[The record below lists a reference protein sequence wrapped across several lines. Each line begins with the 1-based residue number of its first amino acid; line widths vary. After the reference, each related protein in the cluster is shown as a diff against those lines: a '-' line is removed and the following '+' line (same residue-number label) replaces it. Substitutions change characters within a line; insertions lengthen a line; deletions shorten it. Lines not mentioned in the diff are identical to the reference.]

1 MGKRKTIG
9 LFLEGDDTLQEGVIA
24 KAVLKEATEKDYNVL
39 LFHSLM
45 KKPSYEQGKL
55 SDEVVFGE
63 GSIYRLP
70 DYQMFDG
77 IIILGEV
84 LRSDMMKTIIDNAA
98 RAHVPVIDVNDTY
111 DGCYQ
116 IGYND
121 TIGMK
126 KMVLHLIREHDCR
139 NIFFMSGF
147 KGNKES
153 EDREEAYRSALE
165 EEGIPFRQEN
175 VGYGQFYLQAV
186 DVVKKYLSNHDM
198 PDAFVCAN
206 DTMAM
211 FTIKYLNDHGYQV
224 PEDVIVTGFDH
235 TKEASEYQP
244 SISSVERSLFESG
257 TQAVRHLEDLWE
269 GKEVPLHS
277 LVPAHLV
284 LNQSCGCTE
293 HTKLD
298 LNRINQEKL
307 KDITRRDMFIHHITE
322 LWRDVSPKNS
332 VEDMLEVICSYLDF
346 FQWDVFNFC
355 LCDDIINQGT
365 RKSKRIHGYSQ
376 NMTLVKCRRGE
387 PLEMEP
393 VFYPNILPPLDLQGE
408 NHLQISFVPLYL
420 NQRIVGYLWI
430 SAKYCMQETPMVSAL
445 LTVMNSVIIDL
456 CLLKEKDTLVDKL
469 DSMYV
474 RDELTKLYNRFG
486 MRRFVDKIM
495 EVAKRDQKYIMC
507 IELDLDGLKKINDTY
522 GHDAGDNA
530 IVQVANA
537 MRQASERR
545 EVCIR
550 SGGDEYL
557 VFGIAEKESDA
568 AAFIQRVEEYLDE
581 YNQRNAWPYEVTCSC
596 GYCVHPAQQIH
607 SLEKMVTEADKLL
620 YQVKAR
626 KKTTRI
632 S

>member
-1 MGKRKTIG
+1 MGTRKTIG
-9 LFLEGDDTLQEGVIA
+9 LFLEGDDTLQEGIIA
-24 KAVLKEATEKDYNVL
+24 KAILNEATDKDYNVL
-39 LFHSLM
+39 MFHSLM
-45 KKPSYEQGKL
+45 KKPSYEHGEL
-55 SDEVVFGE
+55 PDEVVFGE
-63 GSIYRLP
+63 GAIYTIP
-70 DYQMFDG
+70 DYNMFDG

-84 LRSDMMKTIIDNAA
+84 LRSDMMKKIIENAA
-98 RAHVPVIDVNDTY
+98 RVHVPVIDVNDTY

-126 KMVLHLIREHDCR
+126 EMVLHLIREHHCR
-139 NIFFMSGF
+139 NIYFISGF

-153 EDREEAYRSALE
+153 EDREEAYRNALE
-165 EEGIPFRQEN
+165 EEGIPFNEEN
-175 VGYGQFYLQAV
+175 IGYGQFYLKSV
-186 DVVKKYLSNHDM
+186 DVVKEYLSSHDM

-211 FTIKYLNDHGYQV
+211 FVIKYLNDHGYQV

-244 SISSVERSLFESG
+244 SISSVERSLYESG
-257 TQAVRHLEDLWE
+257 TQAVHLLEQLWE
-269 GKEVPLHS
+269 GQEVPLHS
-277 LVPAHLV
+277 LVSAHLV

-307 KDITRRDMFIHHITE
+307 RDITRRDMFIHHITE
-322 LWRDVSPKNS
+322 LWRDVSAKKS
-332 VEDMLEVICSYLDF
+332 VENMLEVICSYLDF
-346 FQWDVFNFC
+346 FEWEAFNFC
-355 LCDDIINQGT
+355 ICDDIITQGT
-365 RKSKRIHGYSQ
+365 KRSKRVHGYSQ
-376 NMTLVKCRRGE
+376 NMTLVKCRKGK

-393 VFYPNILPPLDLQGE
+393 VFYPDILPPLDLQGE
-408 NHLQISFVPLYL
+408 EGVRLSFVPLYL
-420 NQRIVGYLWI
+420 NQRTVGYLWI
-430 SAKYCMQETPMVSAL
+430 SAKYCMQEAPMVYAM
-445 LTVMNSVIIDL
+445 LTVMNSAIIDL

-486 MRRFVDKIM
+486 MRRFVEKIM
-495 EVAKRDQKYIMC
+495 EVARRDDRFIMC

-568 AAFIQRVEEYLDE
+568 AAFIQRVEEYLEE
-581 YNQRNAWPYEVTCSC
+581 YNERNPWPYEVACSC
-596 GYCVHPAQQIH
+596 GYCVHPAAEVQ
-607 SLEKMVTEADKLL
+607 SLEEMVTEADKLL

>member
-186 DVVKKYLSNHDM
+186 DVVKEYLSNHDM

-607 SLEKMVTEADKLL
+607 SLEEMVTEADKLL

>member
-45 KKPSYEQGKL
+45 KKPSYEQGEL

-84 LRSDMMKTIIDNAA
+84 LRSDMMKTIIDNAT

-186 DVVKKYLSNHDM
+186 DVVKEYLSNHDM

-607 SLEKMVTEADKLL
+607 SLEEMVTEADKLL

>member
-24 KAVLKEATEKDYNVL
+24 RAVLKEATEKDYNVL

-45 KKPSYEQGKL
+45 KKPSYEQGEL

-84 LRSDMMKTIIDNAA
+84 LRSDMMKTIIDNAT

-186 DVVKKYLSNHDM
+186 DVVKEYLSNHDM

-607 SLEKMVTEADKLL
+607 SLEEMVTEADKLL

>member
-1 MGKRKTIG
+1 M
-9 LFLEGDDTLQEGVIA
+9 IA

-45 KKPSYEQGKL
+45 KKPPYEQGEL

-63 GSIYRLP
+63 GSIYAIS
-70 DYQMFDG
+70 DYRMFDG

-84 LRSDMMKTIIDNAA
+84 LRSDMMKKIIDNAA
-98 RAHVPVIDVNDTY
+98 RVHVPVIDVNDTY

-126 KMVLHLIREHDCR
+126 EMVLHLIREHDCR

-165 EEGIPFRQEN
+165 EEGIPFNEEN
-175 VGYGQFYLQAV
+175 IGYGQFYLKAV
-186 DVVKKYLSNHDM
+186 GVVKEYLSSHDM

-211 FTIKYLNDHGYQV
+211 FIIKYLNDHGYQV

-257 TQAVRHLEDLWE
+257 TQAVRLLEQLWD
-269 GKEVPLHS
+269 GKEIPLHS

-284 LNQSCGCTE
+284 LNQSCGCTD

-307 KDITRRDMFIHHITE
+307 RDITRRDMFIHHITE

-346 FQWDVFNFC
+346 FQWDAFNFC

-596 GYCVHPAQQIH
+596 GYCVHPAQQIY
-607 SLEKMVTEADKLL
+607 SLEEMVTEADKLL

>member
-1 MGKRKTIG
+1 MGERKTIG
-9 LFLEGDDTLQEGVIA
+9 LFLEGDDTIQEGVIA
-24 KAVLKEATEKDYNVL
+24 KAIIQEAADRDYNVL

-45 KKPSYEQGKL
+45 KKPPFEQGEL
-55 SDEVVFGE
+55 PDEVVYGE
-63 GSIYRLP
+63 GSIYQLP
-70 DYQMFDG
+70 DYKIFDG
-77 IIILGEV
+77 LIILGEI
-84 LRSDMMKTIIDNAA
+84 LRSDLMKQLVAKATEAN
-98 RAHVPVIDVNDTY
+98 VPVVDVNDSY

-126 KMVLHLIREHDCR
+126 EMVLHLIREHHCR

-186 DVVKKYLSNHDM
+186 DVVKEYLSNHDM

-486 MRRFVDKIM
+486 MRRFVEKILK
-495 EVAKRDQKYIMC
+495 VAKRDDKFIMC

-522 GHDAGDNA
+522 GHEAGDNA

-568 AAFIQRVEEYLDE
+568 AAFIQRVEEYLEE
-581 YNQRNAWPYEVTCSC
+581 YNERNAWPYEVACSC
-596 GYCVHPAQQIH
+596 GYCVHPGAEIQ
-607 SLEKMVTEADKLL
+607 SLEEMVTEADKLL

-626 KKTTRI
+626 KKTMRT

>member
-1 MGKRKTIG
+1 MRTRKTIG
-9 LFLEGDDTLQEGVIA
+9 LFLEGDDTLQEGIIT
-24 KAVLKEATEKDYNVL
+24 KAVLKEATDKDYNVL
-39 LFHSLM
+39 IFHSLM
-45 KKPSYEQGKL
+45 KKPAYELGEL
-55 SDEVVFGE
+55 SDEVVSGE
-63 GSIYRLP
+63 GAIYAVP
-70 DYQMFDG
+70 DYRMFDG

-84 LRSDMMKTIIDNAA
+84 LRSDMMKKIIGNAA
-98 RAHVPVIDVNDTY
+98 RAGVPVIDVNDTY
-111 DGCYQ
+111 DGCYH

-121 TIGMK
+121 TVGMK
-126 KMVLHLIREHDCR
+126 KMVLHLIRTHHCR
-139 NIFFMSGF
+139 NIYFMSGF

-175 VGYGQFYLQAV
+175 IGYGQFYLKSI
-186 DVVKKYLSNHDM
+186 DVVREYLSSHDM

-211 FTIKYLNDHGYQV
+211 FVIKYLNDHGYRV

-257 TQAVRHLEDLWE
+257 TQAVRFLEQLWE
-269 GKEVPLHS
+269 GKEVPLNS

-284 LNQSCGCTE
+284 LNQSCGCTK

-307 KDITRRDMFIHHITE
+307 RDITRRDMFIHHITE
-322 LWRDVSPKNS
+322 LWRDVSEKKS
-332 VEDMLEVICSYLDF
+332 VENMLEVICSYLDF
-346 FQWDVFNFC
+346 FDWDAFNFC
-355 LCDDIINQGT
+355 ICDDIITQGIK
-365 RKSKRIHGYSQ
+365 RSKRVHGYSQ
-376 NMTLVKCRRGE
+376 NMTLVKCRKGK

-393 VFYPNILPPLDLQGE
+393 VFYPDILPPLDLQGKE
-408 NHLQISFVPLYL
+408 GLRLSFVPLYL
-420 NQRIVGYLWI
+420 NQRTVGYLWI
-430 SAKYCMQETPMVSAL
+430 SAKYCMQEASMVYAM
-445 LTVMNSVIIDL
+445 LTVMNSAIIDL

-486 MRRFVDKIM
+486 MRRFVEKIM
-495 EVAKRDQKYIMC
+495 KVAKRDNKFIMC

-557 VFGIAEKESDA
+557 VFGIAEREGDA
-568 AAFIQRVEEYLDE
+568 GDFIQRVEEYLEE
-581 YNQRNAWPYEVTCSC
+581 YNERNSWPYEVSCSC
-596 GYCVHPAQQIH
+596 GYCVHPAAEVQ
-607 SLEKMVTEADKLL
+607 SLEEMVTEADKLL

-626 KKTTRI
+626 KKTIRI

>member
-45 KKPSYEQGKL
+45 KKPSYEQGEL

-84 LRSDMMKTIIDNAA
+84 LRSDMMKTIIDNAT

-186 DVVKKYLSNHDM
+186 DVVKEYLSNHDM

-211 FTIKYLNDHGYQV
+211 FTIKYLNDHGYRV

-607 SLEKMVTEADKLL
+607 SLEEMVTEADKLL

>member
-45 KKPSYEQGKL
+45 KKPPYEQGEL

-63 GSIYRLP
+63 GSIYAIP
-70 DYQMFDG
+70 DYRMFDG

-84 LRSDMMKTIIDNAA
+84 LRSDMMKKIIDNAA
-98 RAHVPVIDVNDTY
+98 RVHVPVIDVNDTY

-126 KMVLHLIREHDCR
+126 EMVLHLIREHDCR

-186 DVVKKYLSNHDM
+186 DVVKEYLSNHDM

-257 TQAVRHLEDLWE
+257 TQAVRLLEQLWD
-269 GKEVPLHS
+269 GKEIPLHS

-284 LNQSCGCTE
+284 LNQSCGCTD

-307 KDITRRDMFIHHITE
+307 RDITRRDMFIHHITE

-346 FQWDVFNFC
+346 FQWDAFNFC

-393 VFYPNILPPLDLQGE
+393 VFYPDILPPLDLQGE
-408 NHLQISFVPLYL
+408 NNLQTSFVPLYL

-430 SAKYCMQETPMVSAL
+430 SAKYCMQETPMVSAM

-557 VFGIAEKESDA
+557 FFGIAEKESDA

-581 YNQRNAWPYEVTCSC
+581 YNQRNAWPYEVACSC
-596 GYCVHPAQQIH
+596 GYCVHPAREIH
-607 SLEKMVTEADKLL
+607 SLEEMVTEADKLL

>member
-9 LFLEGDDTLQEGVIA
+9 LFLEGDDTLQEGVIS

-186 DVVKKYLSNHDM
+186 DVVKEYLSNHDM

-607 SLEKMVTEADKLL
+607 SLEEMVTEADKLL

>member
-45 KKPSYEQGKL
+45 KKPPYEQGEL

-70 DYQMFDG
+70 DYRMFDG

-98 RAHVPVIDVNDTY
+98 RVHVPVIDVNDTY

-186 DVVKKYLSNHDM
+186 DVVKEYLSNHDM

-332 VEDMLEVICSYLDF
+332 VEGMLEVICSYLDF

-393 VFYPNILPPLDLQGE
+393 VFYPNILPPLDLHGE

-607 SLEKMVTEADKLL
+607 SLEEMVTEADRLL

>member
-1 MGKRKTIG
+1 MEKRKTIG
-9 LFLEGDDTLQEGVIA
+9 LFFEGDDTIQEGVIA
-24 KAVLKEATEKDYNVL
+24 KAILKEAAEKDYNVL
-39 LFHSLM
+39 MFHSLM
-45 KKPSYEQGKL
+45 KKPSYEQGEL
-55 SDEVVFGE
+55 PDEVVFGE
-63 GSIYRLP
+63 GSIYKIP
-70 DYQMFDG
+70 DYNMFDG
-77 IIILGEV
+77 LIVLGEI
-84 LRSDMMKTIIDNAA
+84 LRPDLMREIVAKATQADI
-98 RAHVPVIDVNDTY
+98 PVIDVNDSY
-111 DGCYQ
+111 NGCYQ

-126 KMVLHLIREHDCR
+126 KMVLHLIREHHCR
-139 NIFFMSGF
+139 NIYFISGF

-165 EEGIPFRQEN
+165 EEGIPFQPEN
-175 VGYGQFYLQAV
+175 IGYGQFYLKSV
-186 DVVKKYLSNHDM
+186 EVVKEYLSSHDM

-211 FTIKYLNDHGYQV
+211 FVIKYLNDHGYQV

-244 SISSVERSLFESG
+244 SISSVERSLYESG
-257 TQAVRHLEDLWE
+257 TRAVHLLEQCWE
-269 GKEVPLHS
+269 GKSVPKRS
-277 LVPAHLV
+277 MVPAHLV

-307 KDITRRDMFIHHITE
+307 RDITRRDMFIHHITE
-322 LWRDVSPKNS
+322 LWRDVSTKKS
-332 VEDMLEVICSYLDF
+332 VENMLEVICSYLEF
-346 FQWDVFNFC
+346 FEWEAFNFC
-355 LCDDIINQGT
+355 ICDDIITQGIK
-365 RKSKRIHGYSQ
+365 RSKRIHGYSQ
-376 NMTLVKCRRGE
+376 NMTLVKCRKGK

-393 VFYPNILPPLDLQGE
+393 VFYPDILPPLDLQGQE
-408 NHLQISFVPLYL
+408 GVQLSFVPLYL
-420 NQRIVGYLWI
+420 NQRTVGYLWI
-430 SAKYCMQETPMVSAL
+430 SARYCMQEAPMVYAM
-445 LTVMNSVIIDL
+445 LTVMNSAIIDL

-486 MRRFVDKIM
+486 MRRFVEKIL
-495 EVAKRDQKYIMC
+495 EVAKRDERFIMC

-568 AAFIQRVEEYLDE
+568 AAFIQRVEEYLEE
-581 YNQRNAWPYEVTCSC
+581 YNERNQWPYEVACSC
-596 GYCVHPAQQIH
+596 GYCVHPAMEIK
-607 SLEKMVTEADKLL
+607 SLEEMVTEADKML

-626 KKTTRI
+626 RKTTRT

>member
-1 MGKRKTIG
+1 M
-9 LFLEGDDTLQEGVIA
+9 IA

-45 KKPSYEQGKL
+45 KKPPYEQGEL

-63 GSIYRLP
+63 GSIYAIS
-70 DYQMFDG
+70 DYRMFDG

-84 LRSDMMKTIIDNAA
+84 LRSDMMKKIIDNAA
-98 RAHVPVIDVNDTY
+98 RVHVPVIDVNDTY

-126 KMVLHLIREHDCR
+126 EMVLHLIREHDCR

-165 EEGIPFRQEN
+165 EEGIPFNEEN
-175 VGYGQFYLQAV
+175 IGYGQFYLKAV
-186 DVVKKYLSNHDM
+186 DVVKEYLSSHDM

-211 FTIKYLNDHGYQV
+211 FIIKYLNDHGYQV

-257 TQAVRHLEDLWE
+257 TQAVRLLEQLWD
-269 GKEVPLHS
+269 GKEIPLHS

-284 LNQSCGCTE
+284 LNQSCGCTD

-307 KDITRRDMFIHHITE
+307 RDITRRDMFIHHITE

-346 FQWDVFNFC
+346 FQWDAFNFC

-393 VFYPNILPPLDLQGE
+393 VFYPDILPPLDLQGE
-408 NHLQISFVPLYL
+408 NNLQTSFVPLYL

-596 GYCVHPAQQIH
+596 GYCVHPAQQIY
-607 SLEKMVTEADKLL
+607 SLEEMVTEADKLL

>member
-45 KKPSYEQGKL
+45 KKPPYEQGEL

-70 DYQMFDG
+70 DYRMFDG

-84 LRSDMMKTIIDNAA
+84 LRSDMMKIIIDNAA
-98 RAHVPVIDVNDTY
+98 RVHVPVIDVNDTY

-186 DVVKKYLSNHDM
+186 DVVKEYLSNHDM

-332 VEDMLEVICSYLDF
+332 VEGMLEVICSYLDF

-568 AAFIQRVEEYLDE
+568 AVFIQRVEEYLDE

-607 SLEKMVTEADKLL
+607 SLEEMVTEADKLL

>member
-186 DVVKKYLSNHDM
+186 DVVKEYLSNHDM

-257 TQAVRHLEDLWE
+257 MQAVRHLEDLWE

-607 SLEKMVTEADKLL
+607 SLEEMVTEADKLL

>member
-45 KKPSYEQGKL
+45 KKPSYEQGEL
-55 SDEVVFGE
+55 SDEVVSGE

-70 DYQMFDG
+70 DYRMFDG

-84 LRSDMMKTIIDNAA
+84 LRSDMMKTIIDNAD

-186 DVVKKYLSNHDM
+186 DVVKEYLSNHDM

-607 SLEKMVTEADKLL
+607 SMEEMVTEADKLL

>member
-45 KKPSYEQGKL
+45 KKPPYEQGEL

-70 DYQMFDG
+70 DYRMFDG

-84 LRSDMMKTIIDNAA
+84 LRSDMMKIIIDNAA

-186 DVVKKYLSNHDM
+186 DVVKEYLSNHDM

-332 VEDMLEVICSYLDF
+332 VEGMLEVICSYLDF

-607 SLEKMVTEADKLL
+607 SMEEMVTEADKLL